1 MPDARPGK
9 PAAPDIAPETP
20 QDARRPPEED
30 GRLSQVVEGII
41 RIASG
46 DLSTHIPVSKARD
59 QVDAVITG
67 INLLADE
74 LNEVYA
80 AFEER
85 VETRTRELRE
95 AHLTMQKMAM
105 TDPLTGIGNRSSLH
119 EALTAAVANR
129 RDGQPG
135 PAVLLLDLDG
145 FKEVNDSLGHDSGDL
160 VLIEIAARLVAAAG
174 PGSVVARLG
183 GDEFAVLLPVSTVQ
197 QARGTALKI
206 VDSLKQRI
214 PLEDIDAWTGA
225 SIGIH
230 LAEPREDASAI
241 MLRADTAMYAA
252 KEDVHRRIKV
262 FEPVMLYRRQLRRQT
277 ARELRQAASN
287 GELFLEYQP
296 VVELQGGRLQG
307 VEALVRWNHPSRG
320 LVMPDDFIPL
330 AEETGLIVGIG
341 RWVLHTALQQLA
353 QWRQLLPADGK
364 FLLRVNL
371 AASEL
376 QSMDLVDFVRGSL
389 RTTGA
394 EPGELV
400 LEITESAL
408 LLGGD
413 VETYSLRSLQALGVG
428 LEIDDFG
435 TGYSSISYL
444 HRLPVDT
451 VKVDRSLISD
461 MADDDGQLRFV
472 AAVHNLIRAAGMDA
486 VFEGIETAKQA
497 RQLQEMGCCCGQ
509 GYYFSRPLP
518 AVQVTDLLREGRT
531 LPQAVVVLPG

>member
-1 MPDARPGK
+1 MLPDAPSVP
-9 PAAPDIAPETP
+9 PAAL
-20 QDARRPPEED
+20 PPED
-30 GRLSQVVEGII
+30 DRLSQVVEGII

-46 DLSTHIPVSKARD
+46 DLNTHIPVSKARD

-67 INLLADE
+67 INLLAGE

-85 VETRTRELRE
+85 VESRTRELRE

-119 EALTAAVANR
+119 EALTAAVAAR
-129 RDGQPG
+129 KDGEPG

-145 FKEVNDSLGHDSGDL
+145 FKDVNDSLGHDAGDL
-160 VLIEIAARLVAAAG
+160 VLIEIAARLVAASG

-183 GDEFAVLLPVSTVQ
+183 GDEFAVLLPVSSVQ
-197 QARGTALKI
+197 QSRGAALKI
-206 VDSLKQRI
+206 MDSLKRRI
-214 PLEDIDAWTGA
+214 TLEDIDAWTGA

-230 LAEPREDASAI
+230 LAEPNEDASAI

-262 FEPVMLYRRQLRRQT
+262 FEPVMLYRRQLRRRT
-277 ARELRQAASN
+277 ARELRRAVPN
-287 GELFLEYQP
+287 GELFLAYQP
-296 VVELQGGRLQG
+296 VVELKSGRLQG

-320 LVMPDDFIPL
+320 VVMPDDFIPL

-341 RWVLHTALQQLA
+341 RWVLGTALQQLE
-353 QWRQLLPADGK
+353 QWRPLLPADGK

-376 QSMDLVDFVRGSL
+376 QNMDLVDFVRGSL
-389 RTTGA
+389 RKTGST
-394 EPGELV
+394 PGELV
-400 LEITESAL
+400 LEITEGAL
-408 LLGGD
+408 LSGGD

-444 HRLPVDT
+444 RRLPVDT

-461 MADDDGQLRFV
+461 MADDDGQLQFV
-472 AAVHNLIRAAGMDA
+472 AAVHNMIRAAGMDA
-486 VFEGIETAKQA
+486 VFEGIETAEQA
-497 RQLQEMGCCCGQ
+497 RQLQDMGCCSGQ
-509 GYYFSRPLP
+509 GYYFSKPISAARI
-518 AVQVTDLLREGRT
+518 AGLLREGQP
-531 LPQAVVVLPG
+531 LPQHPEPE